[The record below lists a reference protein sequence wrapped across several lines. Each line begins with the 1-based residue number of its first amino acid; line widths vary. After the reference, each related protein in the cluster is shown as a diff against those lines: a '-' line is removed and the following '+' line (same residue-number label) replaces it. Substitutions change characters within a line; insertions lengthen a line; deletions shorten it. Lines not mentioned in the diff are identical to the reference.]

1 MNHLPSGYLTVC
13 RGKSPFV
20 IGKPSISMD
29 HFPWLIVSHLGGAV
43 AKVLMAEAHHTL
55 LADKTDV
62 HP

>member
-1 MNHLPSGYLTVC
+1 MANRT
-13 RGKSPFV
+13 
-20 IGKPSISMD
+20 
-29 HFPWLIVSHLGGAV
+29 SHLGGAV